1 MDRYEKVENLKE
13 NLQKE
18 KVGSREY
25 GKAPPQQRTNQ
36 PVATTRWQ
44 YSRHYVRGCAC
55 GLLHTR

>member
-36 PVATTRWQ
+36 RWQ